1 MCQVQDSIL
10 GQGTWTGY
18 GEEGINM
25 GNATLKYCPTCKIK
39 KTLSDF
45 QNDCSSPDG
54 LQHRCRSC
62 QSLQKARGAP
72 QASVYWHRYHETR
85 KMLVLSHYGV
95 AGVCRCVICGE
106 SRIAC
111 LSLDHLSGE
120 GHSDRQRLA
129 EEHNSDKSRGCS
141 AHQMYSYV
149 INNNF
154 PDGYQTLCMNCQFVK
169 RAENK
174 EYYHA

>member
-1 MCQVQDSIL
+1 MRHLNIVLLARLRRHYPIFRTIVVVLMVYSIGVGL
-10 GQGTWTGY
+10 AKVY
-18 GEEGINM
+18 
-25 GNATLKYCPTCKIK
+25 K
-39 KTLSDF
+39 KHEVL
-45 QNDCSSPDG
+45 
-54 LQHRCRSC
+54 HR
-62 QSLQKARGAP
+62 L
-72 QASVYWHRYHETR
+72 VFNWHRYHETR